1 MDTLETKSYSGE
13 LKFND
18 VSGYDWNDMA
28 GAIES
33 NIDEVASDAGYQDA
47 DNITCG
53 DLMSLLE
60 TLQCDPN
67 NAEANAMFDRM
78 MECSNDESTNVE
90 EHRENEPTSLE
101 ELVNGIIDGTPD
113 KDPKS
118 LEKML
123 DNIIGDP
130 PDIAVYNYEAYHL
143 PRIFEGLNSSGIRG
157 FHKIPLLLFVKRD
170 DNSLGALACNTKEA
184 RELLHLHLENNLMKY
199 LDDKEVEPYLASVG
213 RENKLASA
221 AYSNKRFSSVVCDL
235 PSLSN
240 LPEPLQVRVKNKT
253 IGTSNANS
261 KSKTK
266 RKGTTDA
273 KDPRFQSS
281 VTIPN
286 NKRDGHLYGVQM
298 AIPVPL
304 QLDETNFDEAVN
316 LVCQQTG
323 KVFRVRLVPY
333 MMYCNFGGY
342 QNKVEINRPREELGE
357 TIVRDCRLPCQLN
370 EKKWTFAVPSKRFGS
385 TPTFELGLW
394 DDQAAFESVSKRT
407 SIAVEHASVR
417 KVKGNIKKDETDKL
431 MKDESVAGWLA
442 RFLNVSYP
450 EFVTTAV
457 QPTTPSNRA
466 DSIVANLKL
475 PKPITRKTRRTIKT
489 VQETLSNVDKNSKA
503 YVTELEAKVYS
514 FEKAC
519 EGQQRI
525 RDAICDEY
533 RNIIALKDETIQRN
547 NQQAQFLSDSFTR
560 HGTIEANL
568 CKQIETLEAQNKAI
582 KNEIVEKTTKIDDL
596 VIESKRTKEVF
607 ETSIE
612 RLTNQRD
619 MLAKENAALKDELRA
634 IRDKCNRLEKN
645 YEVLHE
651 KCKGFE
657 ASKNEM
663 DSFLLTEKRKR
674 KLDDEESKGARKRT
688 TDEFRNSQVTV
699 KS

>member
-1 MDTLETKSYSGE
+1 MDTPETESCSGE

-18 VSGYDWNDMA
+18 DSGYDWNGMA
-28 GAIES
+28 GAIDS
-33 NIDEVASDAGYQDA
+33 NIDEVASNAGYQDG
-47 DNITCG
+47 DNVTCFD

-60 TLQCDPN
+60 KIEYDPN
-67 NAEANAMFDRM
+67 NTEANATFDRM
-78 MECSNDESTNVE
+78 MECSNDESMNVE
-90 EHRENEPTSLE
+90 EHHINEPKSLE
-101 ELVNGIIDGTPD
+101 ELVNGIIDCTPD
-113 KDPKS
+113 NDPES
-118 LEKML
+118 LEEIL

-130 PDIAVYNYEAYHL
+130 PDIAVYNYEAFHL
-143 PRIFEGLNSSGIRG
+143 PRIFEGLNSSGTRG
-157 FHKIPLLLFVKRD
+157 FHKIPILLFVKRD

-184 RELLHLHLENNLMKY
+184 RELLHLHLENTLMKY
-199 LDDKEVEPYLASVG
+199 LDDKEVEPYLASVS

-221 AYSNKRFSSVVCDL
+221 EYSNKRFSSVVCDL
-235 PSLSN
+235 PSLSI
-240 LPEPLQVRVKNKT
+240 LPEPLQVRVKTKT
-253 IGTSNANS
+253 VCTSNA

-266 RKGTTDA
+266 RKKTTDA

-281 VTIPN
+281 FTIPN

-323 KVFRVRLVPY
+323 NVFRVRLVPY

-357 TIVRDCRLPCQLN
+357 TIVRDCQLPCQLN
-370 EKKWTFAVPSKRFGS
+370 ENKWTFAVPTKRFGS

-394 DDQAAFESVSKRT
+394 DDQAAFESVNKRT
-407 SIAVEHASVR
+407 SIAVERASVR
-417 KVKGNIKKDETDKL
+417 KIKGNIKKDETDKL
-431 MKDESVAGWLA
+431 IKDESVAGWLA

-457 QPTTPSNRA
+457 QPTTPPNRA

-475 PKPITRKTRRTIKT
+475 PKPITRKTERTIKA

-519 EGQQRI
+519 EGQRGI

-533 RNIIALKDETIQRN
+533 RNIIVQKDETIQRH
-547 NQQAQFLSDSFTR
+547 NQQAQFLSDSLTR

-568 CKQIETLEAQNKAI
+568 CKQIETLEAKNNAI
-582 KNEIVEKTTKIDDL
+582 KNEIDEKTTKIDGL
-596 VIESKRTKEVF
+596 VIESNRTKEVF

-645 YEVLHE
+645 YEVINE
-651 KCKGFE
+651 TCKGFQ

-663 DSFLLTEKRKR
+663 DSFLLAENRKR
-674 KLDDEESKGARKRT
+674 KLDDEESNGARKRT
-688 TDEFRNSQVTV
+688 TDEFSNGQVTV